1 MIAKSEKDFIIR
13 GIENNIRIDARQR
26 LASRTVK
33 IETDLIPQASGS
45 AYVQVKGHGSEVLA
59 SVSVAIENLQ
69 SIDEASDDNGLI
81 KTRVLWYFTFLIIVQ
96 PVLLGNLLIQES

>member
-26 LASRTVK
+26 LSARSVK

-59 SVSVAIENLQ
+59 SVSVAIENLT
-69 SIDEASDDNGLI
+69 SIDEASEDNGLI
-81 KTRVLWYFTFLIIVQ
+81 KTRVLWYVFLLILVQ
-96 PVLLGNLLIQES
+96 LELLGNLQIQEN

>member
-1 MIAKSEKDFIIR
+1 MIAKTEKNFIIK

-26 LASRTVK
+26 LVARSVK

-59 SVSVAIENLQ
+59 SVTVAIENLQ
-69 SIDEASDDNGLI
+69 SMDEASDENGLI
-81 KTRVLWYFTFLIIVQ
+81 KTRVLWYAA
-96 PVLLGNLLIQES
+96 